1 MGNHTQITVNGLM
14 IFEHHIISP
23 NCLHATIFLEYLE
36 YIRHLKRA
44 VRMVVHEDQLLKLR
58 QPSQEKEKAMA
69 SRERGAV
76 PDPSNMVIFQA
87 MELIQPE
94 GKPKT

>member
-1 MGNHTQITVNGLM
+1 
-14 IFEHHIISP
+14 
-23 NCLHATIFLEYLE
+23 
-36 YIRHLKRA
+36 
-44 VRMVVHEDQLLKLR
+44 MVVHEDQLLKLR